1 MVHETSF
8 LSSLAAVLGVAA
20 ATTLVCQRLKL
31 PLILGYLLAG
41 ILIGPYTPPFALA
54 DPGTVTELSEL
65 GLILLMYS
73 IGLELSFRDLARIG
87 WRGAAIAITG
97 FGITFWLGSLI
108 AAALGF
114 SGLLAVFIAASL
126 CISSTMLIARTFEE
140 QRVPRRIRETV
151 FGVLV
156 IEDIIAILMLALLTT
171 LATSRSF
178 DPADLLRTAGRLLGF
193 LLALGLFGAL
203 VVPRLLRWVARTGQ
217 EETLLVTA
225 IGICFLAA
233 LGALSMGYSVALGA
247 FIAGSISAES
257 GHQERLHDLL
267 KPLVNLF
274 GAVFFVAAG
283 MSIDPRLL
291 LEYWHL
297 VLAFLPVVL
306 FGKML
311 GVTLGFFATG
321 KDVRTSIQ
329 SGLSMAQTGEF
340 AFIIAALGAQVG
352 AAVGAEGRALMP
364 IAAGVA
370 ALSMLITPYA
380 IRFAPRIA
388 SAIDAGLPRRMQ
400 TFVALYGSWIERIG
414 RKPGGP
420 DEGPA
425 PPTPRLRR
433 LIRILI
439 LDAVLLTLV
448 VVCAGLLG
456 DDVKR
461 LLRNYT
467 ELALTPARW
476 LVYGGFALLAL
487 PIAYG
492 LWRTIAALGQELALR
507 ALPRVEADQVDFAQ
521 APRRAFIV
529 SLQLGLLVVI
539 SLPVLALTQPFVPGL
554 PGAALLAVLL
564 VVSGLAFWRSTGE
577 LQAHARAGA
586 SAVLDALGQLA
597 GTRRQIEADD
607 QLEPAAPNAEFDAL
621 EQLLPGLGEFT
632 GITLADGSRAVG
644 RSLATL
650 NLRGLTGATVLAIR
664 RADAGVLTPEGREVL
679 VTGDV
684 LVLAGSHEALEAARE
699 LLEGTSN

>member
-20 ATTLVCQRLKL
+20 ATTLACQRLKL
-31 PLILGYLLAG
+31 PLILGYLVAG
-41 ILIGPYTPPFALA
+41 ILIGPHTPPFALA
-54 DPGTVTELSEL
+54 DPRTVTELSEL

-73 IGLELSFRDLARIG
+73 IGLELSLRDLARIG

-97 FGITFWLGSLI
+97 VATTFWVGSLV

-114 SGLLAVFIAASL
+114 SGLLAVFVAAAL
-126 CISSTMLIARTFEE
+126 CISSTMLIARTFDE
-140 QRVPRRIRETV
+140 QRVSRRIRETV

-156 IEDIIAILMLALLTT
+156 IEDIIAILLLALLTT

-193 LLALGLFGAL
+193 LLALGVVGAL
-203 VVPRLLRWVARTGQ
+203 IVPRLLRWLAGTGP

-233 LGALSMGYSVALGA
+233 LAALSMGYSVALGA
-247 FIAGSISAES
+247 FIAGTLSAES
-257 GHQERLHDLL
+257 GQQERLHALL

-283 MSIDPRLL
+283 MSINPLL
-291 LEYWHL
+291 LLDYWHL
-297 VLAFLPVVL
+297 ILAFLPVVL
-306 FGKML
+306 LGKML

-321 KDVRTSIQ
+321 KDVRTAIQ

-340 AFIIAALGAQVG
+340 AFIIAALGTQVG

-370 ALSMLITPYA
+370 ALSMLVTPYA

-388 SAIDAGLPRRMQ
+388 SAIDASLPRRLQ

-414 RKPGGP
+414 KPRGGSS
-420 DEGPA
+420 DEGPL
-425 PPTPRLRR
+425 PPPPRLRR
-433 LIRILI
+433 LIRFLI
-439 LDAVLLTLV
+439 LDAVLLTVV

-461 LLRNYT
+461 ALRNAT
-467 ELALTPARW
+467 ELAQTPARW

-507 ALPRVEADQVDFAQ
+507 ALPQAAADQVDFAQ

-529 SLQLGLLVVI
+529 SLQLGLLMVI
-539 SLPVLALTQPFVPGL
+539 SLPFLALTQPFVPGL
-554 PGAALLAVLL
+554 PGVAVLAVLL
-564 VVSGLAFWRSTGE
+564 VLSGLAFWRSTGE

-597 GTRRQIEADD
+597 GSRRETTPDD
-607 QLEPAAPNAEFDAL
+607 TGPAAPNAEFDAL

-632 GITLADGSRAVG
+632 GVTLAEGSRAIG
-644 RSLATL
+644 RTLAAL

-679 VTGDV
+679 VAGDV

-699 LLEGTSN
+699 LLEEA

>member
-31 PLILGYLLAG
+31 PLILGYLVAG

-73 IGLELSFRDLARIG
+73 IGLELSFRDLVRIG

-140 QRVPRRIRETV
+140 QGVPRRIRETV

-193 LLALGLFGAL
+193 LLALGLIGAL

-257 GHQERLHDLL
+257 GHQERLHALL

-291 LEYWHL
+291 LAYWHL

-340 AFIIAALGAQVG
+340 AFIIAALGTQVG

-370 ALSMLITPYA
+370 ALSMLVTPYA

-388 SAIDAGLPRRMQ
+388 STIDASLPRRMQ

-420 DEGPA
+420 EEGPSPA
-425 PPTPRLRR
+425 PRLRR

-439 LDAVLLTLV
+439 LDAVLLTVV

-476 LVYGGFALLAL
+476 LVYGGFTLLAL

-507 ALPRVEADQVDFAQ
+507 ALPRVDADQVDFAQ
-521 APRRAFIV
+521 APRRAFVV
-529 SLQLGLLVVI
+529 SLQLGLLMVI
-539 SLPVLALTQPFVPGL
+539 SLPFLALTQPFVSGL
-554 PGAALLAVLL
+554 PTAALLGVLL
-564 VVSGLAFWRSTGE
+564 VLSGLAFWRSTGE

-597 GTRRQIEADD
+597 GTRKQIAADE
-607 QLEPAAPNAEFDAL
+607 QVESAAPNAEFDAL

-632 GITLADGSRAVG
+632 GITLAEGSRAVG
-644 RSLATL
+644 RSLAAL

-664 RADAGVLTPEGREVL
+664 RAEAGVLTPEGREVL
-679 VTGDV
+679 VAGDV

-699 LLEGTSN
+699 LLEADRD